1 MVIVIAFG
9 SLMLGASNP
18 TGVVDR
24 CHIEERSMDY
34 QYLYM
39 SCLDEN
45 YWSISTFFRTWFQGW
60 GRLVLEEMTNESSIF
75 ITILNVVV
83 LNVVLMNM
91 LIARLAGTYRTIS
104 EHADFQRVQELNET
118 SKD

>member
-1 MVIVIAFG
+1 
-9 SLMLGASNP
+9 
-18 TGVVDR
+18 
-24 CHIEERSMDY
+24 MDY

-39 SCLDEN
+39 CCMDEN
-45 YWSISTFFRTWFQGW
+45 YWSISTSFCTGFQGW
-60 GRLVLEEMTNESSIF
+60 GRQVLEEMTNESSMF
-75 ITILNVVV
+75 ITTLKVVV